1 MKIHTLVTSLL
12 LGATVALPSFQA
24 TAEPVQK
31 EELGELVRE
40 YLIENPSIIQEVMV
54 AYQKQAQ
61 DEGLKLQRMA
71 VKDHKNLIYGQE
83 IDPKTGKG
91 GITIV
96 EFFDY
101 NCSACKYMF
110 KSLDT
115 LVQDDNVDVNII
127 FKEFPIFGEESEK
140 LARLGLA
147 LNTLAPETYYAFH
160 KKMMLHGGKL
170 DVATAFDYATEL
182 GISRDDLEKELAKP
196 KYSEALLT
204 MKDLGN
210 KLAVR
215 GTPFLIIGD
224 EPVPHAVEE
233 TDLRARVKAAA
244 NIK

>member
-1 MKIHTLVTSLL
+1 MQIRTLATSLL
-12 LGATVALPSFQA
+12 FSSAVALASFQA
-24 TAEPVQK
+24 AAEPVQK

-40 YLIENPSIIQEVMV
+40 YLIANPSIIQEVMV

-71 VKDHKNLIYGQE
+71 VKDHKNLIFGQE
-83 IDPKTGKG
+83 IDPKEGKSG
-91 GITIV
+91 VTIV

-110 KSLDT
+110 KSLDA

-147 LNTLAPETYYAFH
+147 LNALAPEKYYEFH
-160 KKMMLHGGKL
+160 KKMMLHGGKI
-170 DVATAFDYATEL
+170 DVATAFDYAKEV
-182 GISRDDLEKELAKP
+182 GVSRDALEKELAKP
-196 KYSEALLT
+196 KYNEALAT
-204 MKDLGN
+204 VKDLGN

-215 GTPFLIIGD
+215 GTPFLVIGD

-233 TDLRARVKAAA
+233 SDLRKRVEEAAKA
-244 NIK
+244 K